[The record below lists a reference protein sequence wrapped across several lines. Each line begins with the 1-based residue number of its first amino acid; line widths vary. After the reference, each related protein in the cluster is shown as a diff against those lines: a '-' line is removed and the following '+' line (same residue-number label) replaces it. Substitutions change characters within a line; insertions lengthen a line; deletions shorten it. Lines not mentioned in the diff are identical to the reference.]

1 MVADIVQLSDV
12 RDKMK
17 LDGIE
22 YCFAGDDNYY
32 FIAESMYHM
41 IMVIRNPMASDD
53 EKLRMT
59 YNLRSLLVRCEQDR
73 MY

>member
-12 RDKMK
+12 RDKMV

-32 FIAESMYHM
+32 FIA
-41 IMVIRNPMASDD
+41 
-53 EKLRMT
+53 
-59 YNLRSLLVRCEQDR
+59 
-73 MY
+73 